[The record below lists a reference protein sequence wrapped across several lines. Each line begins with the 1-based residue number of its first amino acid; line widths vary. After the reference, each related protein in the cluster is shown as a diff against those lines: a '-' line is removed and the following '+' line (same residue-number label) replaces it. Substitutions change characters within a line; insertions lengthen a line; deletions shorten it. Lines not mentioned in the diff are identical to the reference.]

1 MPEGAREDTDMP
13 VYQSIADMVGG
24 TPLLE
29 LRRFGEKRAL
39 KGRIFAKLERNNPAG
54 SVKDRV
60 AKYMI
65 DAAEAAGDLA
75 PGGVIVE
82 PTSGNTGIGLA
93 AIARARGYRV
103 ILTMP
108 STMSVERRK
117 LLEAYG
123 AEVVLT
129 DGTKGMAGAI
139 AEADRIAAETA
150 GAFVPGQ
157 FSNPA
162 NPRAHYETTG
172 PEIFDA
178 LGGKVDAFVAAVGT
192 GGTLTGTG
200 RYLKERIPGIAIVAA
215 EPAGSPVLSG
225 GKAGPHAIQGIGA
238 GFVPE
243 ILDTSLISEVIAV
256 SDDDAFAFARE
267 VGREEGTL
275 VGISSGAA
283 LCAAVRI
290 ASREAFA
297 GKNIAVVFPDGADR
311 YLSTKLFG

>member
-1 MPEGAREDTDMP
+1 MA
-13 VYQSIADMVGG
+13 YFKSILDMVGG

-29 LRRFGEKRAL
+29 LNRFDAERAL
-39 KGRIFAKLERNNPAG
+39 AGRIFAKLEKNNPAG
-54 SVKDRV
+54 SAKDRV

-65 DAAEAAGDLA
+65 AAAEKEGKLAAG
-75 PGGVIVE
+75 GTIVE

-93 AIARARGYRV
+93 AIARAKGYRV

-108 STMSVERRK
+108 STMSAERRK

-129 DGTKGMAGAI
+129 DGAKGMSGAI
-139 AEADRIAAETA
+139 EEADRLASSIA

-162 NPRAHYETTG
+162 NPLAHYETTG
-172 PEIFDA
+172 PEIFEA
-178 LGGKVDAFVAAVGT
+178 LGGKVDAFVASVGT
-192 GGTLTGTG
+192 GGTLTGVA
-200 RYLKERIPGIAIVAA
+200 RYLRERLPDVYVVAV

-238 GFVPE
+238 GFVPK
-243 ILDTSLISEVIAV
+243 ILDTSLYQEVITV
-256 SDDDAFAFARE
+256 SDDDAFSYARA
-267 VGREEGTL
+267 VGKAEGTL

-283 LCAAVRI
+283 LCAAAQLAAR
-290 ASREAFA
+290 AQFA
-297 GKNIAVVFPDGADR
+297 GKNIVVVFPDGADR
-311 YLSTKLFG
+311 YLSTKLFA

>member
-1 MPEGAREDTDMP
+1 MA
-13 VYQSIADMVGG
+13 YFKSISDMVGG

-29 LRRFGEKRAL
+29 LSRFDAERAL
-39 KGRIFAKLERNNPAG
+39 AGRIFAKLEKNNPAG
-54 SVKDRV
+54 SAKDRV

-65 DAAEAAGDLA
+65 AAAEKEGKLTAG
-75 PGGVIVE
+75 GTIVE

-93 AIARARGYRV
+93 AIARAKGYRV

-108 STMSVERRK
+108 STMSAERRK

-129 DGTKGMAGAI
+129 DGAKGMSGAI
-139 AEADRIAAETA
+139 EEADRLASSIA

-162 NPRAHYETTG
+162 NPLAHYETTG
-172 PEIFDA
+172 PEIFEA
-178 LGGKVDAFVAAVGT
+178 LGGKVDAFVASVGT
-192 GGTLTGTG
+192 GGTLTGVA
-200 RYLKERIPGIAIVAA
+200 RYLRERLPDVYVVAV

-238 GFVPE
+238 GFVPK
-243 ILDTSLISEVIAV
+243 ILDTSLYQEVITV
-256 SDDDAFAFARE
+256 SDDDAFSYARA
-267 VGREEGTL
+267 VGKAEGTL

-283 LCAAVRI
+283 LCAAAQLAAR
-290 ASREAFA
+290 AQFA
-297 GKNIAVVFPDGADR
+297 GKNIVVVFPDGADR
-311 YLSTKLFG
+311 YLSTKLFA

>member
-1 MPEGAREDTDMP
+1 MP

-162 NPRAHYETTG
+162 NPCAHYETTG

-267 VGREEGTL
+267 VGREEGAL

-283 LCAAVRI
+283 LCAAVRL